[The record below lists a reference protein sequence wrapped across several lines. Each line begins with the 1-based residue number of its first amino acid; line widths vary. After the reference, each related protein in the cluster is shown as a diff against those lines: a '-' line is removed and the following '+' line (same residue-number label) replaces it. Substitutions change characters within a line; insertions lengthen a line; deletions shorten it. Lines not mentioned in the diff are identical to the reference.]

1 MIKKIKHWI
10 KNNKT
15 IVGNIFSLWALQI
28 FNYIIPLITLPYVL
42 RVLWPEKFWIIAFAT
57 AFVGYFMIITNYGF
71 NLTAT
76 KDISM
81 NREDNKKVSEIF
93 WNVIFIKCILA
104 ILSFF
109 VFLWIVFSFTKFSS
123 EVIVFIFTFL
133 MIIWEILFPVWM
145 FQWMEKM
152 KYITIINIIVKS
164 IFLLPV
170 FLFIQNIWDYIWLPL
185 ITSLSFITTGVIA
198 FFMALKVFKL
208 QFILPNFQSIKYH
221 LVEWWHVFISGIFIS
236 LYTTSTTFILWI
248 FTNNTVVWYY
258 ASAEKLITAVKWLIW
273 PISQAIYPSITKKL
287 QVSKQKTIEFL
298 QKVTILVWG
307 FAFIV
312 SIILFFGAEIF
323 VNILFWKEFYES
335 ILLIKILALLPFI
348 VALSNVF
355 WIMTMLNFGYKKAFS
370 NILIISA
377 IISIIISIPATIFFQ
392 SMWMAISVLF
402 TEMIITI
409 SMGIFL
415 YKESIYLLSFKKI
428 KNES

>member
-1 MIKKIKHWI
+1 MIKKMKHWI

-93 WNVIFIKCILA
+93 WNVIIIKCILA

-152 KYITIINIIVKS
+152 KYITIINVIVKS
-164 IFLLPV
+164 LFLLPV
-170 FLFIQNIWDYIWLPL
+170 FVFIQNIWDYIRLPL
-185 ITSLSFITTGVIA
+185 ITSLSFITTGIIA
-198 FFMALKVFKL
+198 FFMALKVFRL

-221 LVEWWHVFISGIFIS
+221 LAEWWHVFISSIS
-236 LYTTSTTFILWI
+236 YWIYASSTTVILWLI
-248 FTNNTVVWYY
+248 TNNTIVWYY
-258 ASAEKLITAVKWLIW
+258 AGAEKILKSLQSFISIIYQSVFPNIW
-273 PISQAIYPSITKKL
+273 QKLKNSKKE
-287 QVSKQKTIEFL
+287 TILFL
-298 QKVTILVWG
+298 QKLSLYQIIFNL
-307 FAFIV
+307 FIA
-312 SIILFFGAEIF
+312 IFLFIF
-323 VNILFWKEFYES
+323 SE
-335 ILLIKILALLPFI
+335 LLILWLLWDNFEQSIVILKILSITLIFFWF
-348 VALSNVF
+348 SNIAWV
-355 WIMTMLNFGYKKAFS
+355 ITMLNFWYKKEFVLINFWQMLLFVIIS
-370 NILIISA
+370 PIVISYYKEIGLSLFIVLLDILISFI
-377 IISIIISIPATIFFQ
+377 
-392 SMWMAISVLF
+392 MWYI
-402 TEMIITI
+402 
-409 SMGIFL
+409 L
-415 YKESIYLLSFKKI
+415 YKRGINLINL
-428 KNES
+428 KNVN